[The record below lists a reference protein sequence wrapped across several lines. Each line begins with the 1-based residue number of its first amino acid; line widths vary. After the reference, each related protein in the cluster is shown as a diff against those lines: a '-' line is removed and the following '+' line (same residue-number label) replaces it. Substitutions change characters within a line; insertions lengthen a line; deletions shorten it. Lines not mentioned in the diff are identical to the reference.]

1 MTDFPP
7 VPAPPAPTVHD
18 GVPITGPAAADYIDP
33 PAPET
38 PLFTLD
44 GRPVHLRYGLG
55 ALRLLEAKFGSVP
68 AAFRLIDQAA
78 QAMQSPDAQSRADV
92 FTVVTDAVVCGLWH
106 VKVTARSGVTDA
118 VGQVRLSDA
127 PDVALEHLDEVPLN
141 QLIVDLQRALTAA
154 FGDTPATT
162 RDELEARLCTVARVY
177 LDAVLNTQVLS
188 LRRLIIAET
197 EQFPDLARRYYE
209 QAPAGGIDV
218 IRDSLE
224 PYADAGLLAVRDLR
238 VAAAHFAYLVL
249 APAQDRAL
257 FIPSELPSDNER
269 ELFVV
274 TAVQA
279 FLDAYGATGK

>member
-38 PLFTLD
+38 PLFVLD

-106 VKVTARSGVTDA
+106 VKVAARSGVTDA
-118 VGQVRLSDA
+118 VGKVRLSDA

-154 FGDTPATT
+154 FGAISASPG
-162 RDELEARLCTVARVY
+162 
-177 LDAVLNTQVLS
+177 NGG
-188 LRRLIIAET
+188 
-197 EQFPDLARRYYE
+197 
-209 QAPAGGIDV
+209 APAD
-218 IRDSLE
+218 
-224 PYADAGLLAVRDLR
+224 
-238 VAAAHFAYLVL
+238 
-249 APAQDRAL
+249 APA
-257 FIPSELPSDNER
+257 
-269 ELFVV
+269 V
-274 TAVQA
+274 TAPTPSSP
-279 FLDAYGATGK
+279 GATGTGSPSSSSAAPTPTSGA